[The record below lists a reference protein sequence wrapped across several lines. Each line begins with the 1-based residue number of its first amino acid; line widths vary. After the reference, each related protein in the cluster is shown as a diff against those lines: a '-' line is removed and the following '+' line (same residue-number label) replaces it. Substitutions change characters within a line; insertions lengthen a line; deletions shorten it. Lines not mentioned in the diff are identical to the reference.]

1 MKRLLAL
8 VAVIFLLA
16 TTGCGNFSPRQQP
29 RIDNN
34 QGKINELE
42 NMANAL
48 KAEILKLQ
56 NQSEIQ
62 NSQLDRVQ
70 QGMANYQSNQH
81 NSGVQIFSG
90 SGGLLVATVGFLTL
104 GIIAFAYRREAKK
117 QAKTADVLADR
128 VVSKDDPELVE
139 QIFQAAMYTDVE
151 ENVLSLIQKH
161 QQRSLS
167 LRANSNL

>member
-1 MKRLLAL
+1 MKRLLMIL
-8 VAVIFLLA
+8 VALLA
-16 TTGCGNFSPRQQP
+16 ITGCDNFSPRQQP

-70 QGMANYQSNQH
+70 QGMANYQSNQQ
-81 NSGVQIFSG
+81 NTGVQIFSG
-90 SGGLLVATVGFLTL
+90 SGGLLVAIVGFLTL
-104 GIIAFAYRREAKK
+104 ATIALAYRREAKK
-117 QAKTADVLADR
+117 QEKTADVLANR
-128 VVSKDDPELVE
+128 VVSANDPALIE
-139 QIFQAAMYTDVE
+139 QVFQAAMYTNVE
-151 ENVLSLIQKH
+151 ENVLNLIQKH
-161 QQRSLS
+161 QQVALT
-167 LRANSNL
+167 LWANRNS